1 MSTAQ
6 MPVTMFRTYPLCAS
20 CGCGCQ
26 GDDHTVRLEWD
37 EHARTEL
44 PVFRH
49 KSEAACDAAKAR
61 SDSFWGA
68 EARP

>member
-6 MPVTMFRTYPLCAS
+6 MPATTFRTYPLCAS

-26 GDDHTVRLEWD
+26 ADDHTVRLEWD
-37 EHARTEL
+37 ETARAEL

-49 KSEAACDAAKAR
+49 KNKAACDAAKAR
-61 SDSFWGA
+61 AAAFWRT
-68 EARP
+68 EAQP